1 MRFLRP
7 RNAKARAD
15 WIAQREII
23 KPGARDHKTRN
34 DMIART
40 PYADSAGVG
49 VEFALSGTA
58 IADGVLE
65 SEIVTGGET
74 LIITLTGDTWAPT
87 VGADNAITTALIAGI
102 TGSDSGGTGWNDEVT
117 IAHGDIT
124 RTSDT
129 VVTIE
134 LPASAN
140 YAIADDETVTVAVP
154 AVAVAKGIAPL
165 AVQTFD
171 ITNEA

>member
-7 RNAKARAD
+7 RMEQSRAD
-15 WIAQREII
+15 FIAQREIV
-23 KPGARDHKTRN
+23 KPGARNHQSRN
-34 DMIART
+34 DMLART
-40 PYADSAGVG
+40 PFVDSAVGGVS
-49 VEFALSGTA
+49 FALSGTA
-58 IADGVLE
+58 IAGGVLE

-102 TGSDSGGTGWNDEVT
+102 TGDDVGGTGFNDEVT
-117 IAHGDIT
+117 IAHGNVA

-129 VVTIE
+129 VVTIT
-134 LPASAN
+134 LPAAGS
-140 YAIADDETVTVAVP
+140 YAIAADETVTVDIPGTALS
-154 AVAVAKGIAPL
+154 KGIAPTET
-165 AVQTFD
+165 ATFD